1 MRLILIDKLED
12 NKSSIIIEYSTRMQE
27 ILPRENDDGIINF
40 SSKESQIYLRKFKLI
55 Q

>member
-27 ILPRENDDGIINF
+27 LLPRENNNGIMTF
-40 SSKESQIYLRKFKLI
+40 SAFQQKNQLY
-55 Q
+55 